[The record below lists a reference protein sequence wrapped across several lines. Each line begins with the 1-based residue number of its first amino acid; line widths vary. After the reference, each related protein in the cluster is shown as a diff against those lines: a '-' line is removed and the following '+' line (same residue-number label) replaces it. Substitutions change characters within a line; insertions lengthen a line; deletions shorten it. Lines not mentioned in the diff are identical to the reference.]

1 MTVRSGRLRCVGQIL
16 GEDQLISVLRGW
28 LPDRRWFAGKGH
40 RVTQVRIA
48 ARTPV
53 CEGGEHIVLAVE
65 IDGRSWQVYQVPI
78 LVAGESGPGAIA
90 QIEGLWVHDG
100 LAREEIV
107 TGLVGASGGA
117 VLNPAGTG
125 ERPVAQWRRGP
136 AGSGPCRILN
146 VEQSNTS
153 VVLGDGVLVKFF
165 RLLSPGINPD
175 IEIHAGLAEVGCLD
189 VGELLGWI
197 NGGWTD
203 PASGQV
209 VFGHLAMIQEFFPG
223 SIDGWDLARERV
235 GAGEDFAQESFE
247 LGATTAR
254 VHRDL
259 AEAFGVTMLED
270 AALPAMS
277 RRLHTR
283 LSAAGELVSAV
294 YGLEPGLHVHLDRVA
309 DLPTLTVQRVHGDF
323 HLGQA
328 LRTPQGWKILDFEGE
343 PGGELDSRRV
353 LDHPMR
359 DVAGMLRSYAYASW
373 QGGGNSEAAR
383 AWEQECRAAF
393 LDGYAQAG
401 GIDPADHEV
410 LLTAYTIDK
419 AAYEAVYEQRNRPD
433 WIEIPLTALR
443 VIAAD

>member
-1 MTVRSGRLRCVGQIL
+1 MGIDESGLL
-16 GEDQLISVLRGW
+16 SVLAEW
-28 LPDRRWFAGKGH
+28 LPERRWFAGKGH
-40 RVTQVRIA
+40 RITTMRVV
-48 ARTPV
+48 ARTPL
-53 CEGGEHIVLAVE
+53 CDGGDHVVLAVE
-65 IDGRSWQVYQVPI
+65 IDGRAWQIYQVP
-78 LVAGESGPGAIA
+78 LMLSPESGPGFIA
-90 QIEGLWVHDG
+90 QIDGVYVHDG
-100 LAREEIV
+100 LAREEVV
-107 TGLVGASGGA
+107 TALVASAGGA

-125 ERPVAQWRRGP
+125 PEPAPQWRRGP
-136 AGSGPCRILN
+136 VGTGPCRILD

-175 IEIHAGLAEVGCLD
+175 IEVHAGLAEAGCAD
-189 VGELLGWI
+189 VGELLGWV
-197 NGGWTD
+197 NGGWID
-203 PASGQV
+203 PVSGQT

-223 SIDGWDLARERV
+223 SIDGWDLARQRV
-235 GAGEDFAQESFE
+235 AAGEDFAQESFE

-259 AEAFGVTMLED
+259 AVAFGTVPVED
-270 AALPAMS
+270 VALRAMS
-277 RRLHTR
+277 RRLHAR
-283 LSAAGELVSAV
+283 LSAAGEVVAGV
-294 YGLEPGLHVHLDRVA
+294 HELEPDLHAHLDRVA

-328 LRTPQGWKILDFEGE
+328 LRTPLGWKILDFEGE

-373 QGGGNSEAAR
+373 QGGGNSEAAQ
-383 AWEQECRAAF
+383 AWQQECRAAF

-419 AAYEAVYEQRNRPD
+419 AAYEAVYEQHNRPD

-443 VIAAD
+443 AVATD

>member
-1 MTVRSGRLRCVGQIL
+1 MTHVRV
-16 GEDQLISVLRGW
+16 
-28 LPDRRWFAGKGH
+28 
-40 RVTQVRIA
+40 A

-53 CEGGEHIVLAVE
+53 CEGGEHVVLAVE
-65 IDGRSWQVYQVPI
+65 IDGRSWQVYQVPVFI
-78 LVAGESGPGAIA
+78 AAVPGPGLIVEF
-90 QIEGLWVHDG
+90 EGLFVHDG

-107 TGLVGASGGA
+107 TTLVSEGAGA

-125 ERPVAQWRRGP
+125 AAPVAQWRRGP
-136 AGSGPCRILN
+136 LGTGPCRILN

-165 RLLSPGINPD
+165 RLLTPGINPD
-175 IEIHAGLAEVGCLD
+175 IEVHAGLAEAGCAD
-189 VGELLGWI
+189 VGELLGWL

-203 PASGQV
+203 PASGQS

-235 GAGEDFAQESFE
+235 AAGADFAQESFD

-254 VHRDL
+254 VHHDL
-259 AEAFGVTMLED
+259 AAAFGVTHLEE
-270 AALPAMS
+270 AALRAMS
-277 RRLHTR
+277 RRLHAR
-283 LSAAGELVSAV
+283 LAAAGEVV
-294 YGLEPGLHVHLDRVA
+294 PGVHDLEPDLHVLLDQVA
-309 DLPTLTVQRVHGDF
+309 ELPTVTVQRVHGDF

-328 LRTPQGWKILDFEGE
+328 LRTTQGWKILDFEGE

-359 DVAGMLRSYAYASW
+359 DVAGMLRSYAYAAW
-373 QGGGNSEAAR
+373 QGGGNSEAAI
-383 AWEQECRAAF
+383 AWGEAGRAAF
-393 LDGYAQAG
+393 LAGYAGAG
-401 GIDPADHEV
+401 EIDPSDHEA

-433 WIEIPLTALR
+433 WVGIPLAALQEL
-443 VIAAD
+443 AAGG

>member
-1 MTVRSGRLRCVGQIL
+1 MGIDESGLL
-16 GEDQLISVLRGW
+16 SVLAEW
-28 LPDRRWFAGKGH
+28 LPARRWFAGKGH
-40 RVTQVRIA
+40 RITTMRVA

-53 CEGGEHIVLAVE
+53 CDGGDHVVLAVE
-65 IDGRSWQVYQVPI
+65 IDGRAWQIYQVPL
-78 LVAGESGPGAIA
+78 LVSPESGPGLIA
-90 QIEGLWVHDG
+90 RIDGVYVHDG
-100 LAREEIV
+100 LAREEVV
-107 TGLVGASGGA
+107 TALVSSAGGA

-125 ERPVAQWRRGP
+125 PEPAPQWRRGP
-136 AGSGPCRILN
+136 AGTGPCRILD

-153 VVLGDGVLVKFF
+153 VVLGGGVLVKFF

-175 IEIHAGLAEVGCLD
+175 IEVHAGLAEAGCAD
-189 VGELLGWI
+189 VGELLGWV

-203 PASGQV
+203 PASGQT

-223 SIDGWDLARERV
+223 SIDGWDLARQRV
-235 GAGEDFAQESFE
+235 AAGEDFAHESFE

-259 AEAFGVTMLED
+259 AAAFGTVPVEE
-270 AALPAMS
+270 AALRAMS
-277 RRLHTR
+277 RRLHAR
-283 LSAAGELVSAV
+283 LSAAGEVVEGVHA
-294 YGLEPGLHVHLDRVA
+294 LEPDLHAHLDRVA

-328 LRTPQGWKILDFEGE
+328 LRTPLGWKILDFEGE

-359 DVAGMLRSYAYASW
+359 DVAGMLRSYTYAAW
-373 QGGGNSEAAR
+373 QGGGNSEAAIIWGE
-383 AWEQECRAAF
+383 ACREAF
-393 LDGYAQAG
+393 LAGYASAG
-401 GIDPADHEV
+401 DIDPADHEV

-433 WIEIPLTALR
+433 WVQIPLTALR
-443 VIAAD
+443 EIATG

>member
-1 MTVRSGRLRCVGQIL
+1 MGGTL
-16 GEDQLISVLRGW
+16 GIDEADLLSVVAQW
-28 LPDRRWFAGKGH
+28 LPHRRWFAGKGH
-40 RVTQVRIA
+40 RLSDMRVA
-48 ARTPV
+48 SRTGV
-53 CEGGEHIVLAVE
+53 CEGGEHVVFAVE
-65 IDGRSWQVYQVPI
+65 IDGRTWQVYQIPVFVDPE
-78 LVAGESGPGAIA
+78 AGPGLIG
-90 QIEGLWVHDG
+90 EVDGRYVHDG
-100 LAREEIV
+100 LAREEFV
-107 TGLVGASGGA
+107 TALVAAEGGA

-125 ERPVAQWRRGP
+125 SHPAPQWRRGP
-136 AGSGPCRILN
+136 VGDGPCRILN

-175 IEIHAGLAEVGCLD
+175 IEVHAGLVEVGCTD
-189 VGELLGWI
+189 VGELLGWL

-203 PASGQV
+203 PASGQE

-235 GAGEDFAQESFE
+235 GAGMGFAQESFA

-254 VHRDL
+254 VHHDL
-259 AEAFGVTMLED
+259 AAAFGTVPVED
-270 AALPAMS
+270 AALRAMS
-277 RRLHTR
+277 RRLHAR
-283 LSAAGELVSAV
+283 LSAAGEVVDAV
-294 YGLEPGLHVHLDRVA
+294 HELEPALHRHLDRVA
-309 DLPTLTVQRVHGDF
+309 ELPTLTLQRVHGDF

-328 LRTPQGWKILDFEGE
+328 LSTPHGWKILDFEGE
-343 PGGELDSRRV
+343 PGGELDARRV

-359 DVAGMLRSYAYASW
+359 DVAGMLRSYAYAAW
-373 QGGGNSEAAR
+373 QGGGNSDAAI
-383 AWEQECRAAF
+383 AWGADCRAAF
-393 LDGYAQAG
+393 LSGYAASG
-401 GIDPADHEV
+401 DIDPADHEV